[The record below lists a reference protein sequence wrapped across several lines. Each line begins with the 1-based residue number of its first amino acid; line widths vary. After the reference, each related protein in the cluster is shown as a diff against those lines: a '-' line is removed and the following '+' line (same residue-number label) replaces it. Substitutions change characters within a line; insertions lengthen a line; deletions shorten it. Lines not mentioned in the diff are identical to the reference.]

1 MSRGDW
7 PLGECQEGRVRNQL
21 KSRAMKIMAWCS
33 FPREERGA
41 SLVEYTFLL
50 ILVVVVAIVS
60 LRYFG
65 VTVSGSFGN
74 SGNSVNNAIINNS

>member
-1 MSRGDW
+1 MRD
-7 PLGECQEGRVRNQL
+7 QV
-21 KSRAMKIMAWCS
+21 KSRAKRVVTWCS
-33 FPREERGA
+33 LPREERGA

-60 LRYFG
+60 LRFFG

-74 SGNSVNNAIINNS
+74 SGNSVNNAIVNKS